1 MEIALIGIVAGAG
14 LGRIVLER
22 IVARLLDDVAVN
34 VLGR

>member
-1 MEIALIGIVAGAG
+1 MEIALIGIVAAAG